1 MGDDL
6 QKKIFARNLTYFLNL
21 NNKKQIDLSNE
32 LNIGLSTINSW
43 CTGSKMP
50 RMDKV
55 QLLADYFGIGKTD
68 LLDDKSQENTYYID
82 KESSEAAQFLF
93 ENPEY
98 KVLFDA
104 SRKVKPQDINFV
116 ADMINRVTGTN
127 DDDTGC

>member
-1 MGDDL
+1 MSDDL

-32 LNIGLSTINSW
+32 LGIGLSTINSW

-55 QLLADYFGIGKTD
+55 QLLADYFGIGKSD
-68 LLDDKSQENTYYID
+68 LLDDKSKEDNYYID
-82 KESSEAAQFLF
+82 KESAEAAQFLF

-104 SRKVKPQDINFV
+104 SKKVKPKDINFV
-116 ADMINRVTGTN
+116 ADMIKRVAGN
-127 DDDTGC
+127 DIDDTGC